1 MGLQSGPGVRPEEYP
16 KPSSV
21 RQGTARL
28 RWWEDERWR
37 SEVEVEFF
45 SPSGEKL
52 RTGNVSPPPPRQCS
66 VPVPDRKNMPSRTLV
81 QRVFD
86 NNNSQSIERQL
97 MAA

>member
-1 MGLQSGPGVRPEEYP
+1 MRPEEYP

-52 RTGNVSPPPPRQCS
+52 RTGNVSPLPPVSALFLFLIAKTCQAGRSCKGFS
-66 VPVPDRKNMPSRTLV
+66 IIITASR
-81 QRVFD
+81 
-86 NNNSQSIERQL
+86 
-97 MAA
+97 